1 MKLYSVLVG
10 GTEVN
15 DYYFLKR
22 SDAQALAQGF
32 IDDHYDDV
40 MVVEVPQDTIL
51 EMFSNYAD

>member
-22 SDAQALAQGF
+22 SDAQTLAQGF

-51 EMFSNYAD
+51 EMFDNYA

>member
-15 DYYFLKR
+15 DYYFINQ

-51 EMFSNYAD
+51 EMFDNYAD

>member
-15 DYYFLKR
+15 DYYFINR
-22 SDAQALAQGF
+22 SDAQELAQGF

-51 EMFSNYAD
+51 EMFSNYA